1 MASAQFDQETGQVYY
16 ISNDGGRYSTMEEAR
31 AADGRNNVATG
42 AAPAP
47 AAAPTDPGP
56 PPDDSGLWVVDR
68 DSGKW
73 ELPTANQAKHV
84 AWQQQQRIGG
94 MAEDLAAKAPT
105 FADVREEFGFDPMA
119 AANSRDPRVDL
130 SALDPYRA
138 ERAAALGDQRKVLQF
153 ALGLEG
159 PQQLTPQE
167 RDALEQRFAE
177 RALRTANTA
186 ASSARGGAGAVS
198 AARLGVNQQ
207 LPAISGEAAL
217 QATNA
222 ANAEFAN
229 RVNAFNSR
237 VGQANVAGSISN
249 VIGNTATNA
258 FGQELQGQTAAAN
271 VDLGKL
277 GIDLQAQ
284 GLVKS
289 MATDLLGLQY
299 DYAKLPLEVQTQI
312 LDDMTKRYGIDVASA
327 TQLKAAAA
335 ANKKGPLDY
344 LTTLFK
350 VGTDVASAASGLG
363 LFTRG
368 AETVARTL
376 DTSNPY
382 A

>member
-1 MASAQFDQETGQVYY
+1 MWVDDAGTA
-16 ISNDGGRYSTMEEAR
+16 
-31 AADGRNNVATG
+31 VATTATASG
-42 AAPAP
+42 QAPQTSAAPA
-47 AAAPTDPGP
+47 APQKINPTTP
-56 PPDDSGLWVVDR
+56 PPDSSGLWVWDG
-68 DSGKW
+68 DTGQW
-73 ELPTANQAKHV
+73 EIPTANRDKYA
-84 AWQQQQRIGG
+84 AWQQQQNIGQ

-105 FADVREEFGFDPMA
+105 IEDVRAQGFDPVG

-130 SALDPYRA
+130 NALDPFRA
-138 ERAAALGDQRKVLQF
+138 DRQAALGDQRRVLQF

-198 AARLGVNQQ
+198 AARLGVNQN

-217 QATNA
+217 AATQA
-222 ANAEFAN
+222 ANQEFTS
-229 RVNAFNSR
+229 RVNAFNAR

-277 GIDLQAQ
+277 GIDIQAQ

-289 MATDLLGLQY
+289 MATDLLNLQY

-312 LDDMTKRYGIDVASA
+312 LDDMTKRYGIDVAAA

-350 VGTDVASAASGLG
+350 VGTDVVGAATGLG
-363 LFTRG
+363 LFTKAPAAVR
-368 AETVARTL
+368 AL
-376 DTSNPY
+376 DQTNPY
-382 A
+382 G